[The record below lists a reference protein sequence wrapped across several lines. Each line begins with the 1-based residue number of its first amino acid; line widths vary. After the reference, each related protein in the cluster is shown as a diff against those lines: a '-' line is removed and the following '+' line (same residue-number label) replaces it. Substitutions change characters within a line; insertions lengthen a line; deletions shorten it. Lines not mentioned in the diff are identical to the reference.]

1 MLSKIIKP
9 KTKAELIQSLQKANI
24 QSFDIYEG
32 DETSNIP
39 SIAELKRQKAS
50 IIVLKLRS

>member
-9 KTKAELIQSLQKANI
+9 KTKAELVQSLQKSNI
-24 QSFDIYEG
+24 QSFDVYEG
-32 DETSNIP
+32 DEISNVP